1 MQNILN
7 IDKLKFDDK
16 GLIPAIII
24 DYYTKEVLTLAYM
37 NKESLDIS
45 LKEGKTCFYSRSRKE
60 LWRKGETSK
69 NYQHIQS
76 IKSDCDND
84 ALVIEVIK
92 DGPACHTGA
101 ESCFMNEIY
110 EKENYKDFSIYKL
123 YELIRG
129 RKINMT
135 EGSYTTYL
143 FNSGIDKILKKIG
156 EESSEVIIGAKN
168 GSKEEI
174 IYELSDLFYHSLVLM
189 VEKNI
194 TLNAFNYI
202 YGSGGLTSKLYKS
215 IREENS
221 LCYAINSMYLKY
233 DGLLMVQISLD
244 QCNVKKAIS
253 LVKKELKKMQNGEFS
268 DMELNDAINNM
279 IISLDMS
286 LDNNVAILNNYV
298 FNIYDNLPL
307 IEKRKEYFKEI
318 NKNDI
323 INVSKK
329 IKLNTIFTLEG
340 KDS

>member
-37 NKESLDIS
+37 NKESLEIS

-60 LWRKGETSK
+60 LWRKGKTSK

-101 ESCFMNEIY
+101 ESCFMNEVY
-110 EKENYKDFSIYKL
+110 QKENYKDFSIYKL

-135 EGSYTTYL
+135 EDSYTTYL

-168 GSKEEI
+168 DSKEEI
-174 IYELSDLFYHSLVLM
+174 IYELADLFYHSLVLM

-194 TLNAFNYI
+194 TLNDI
-202 YGSGGLTSKLYKS
+202 KDELSKRS
-215 IREENS
+215 I
-221 LCYAINSMYLKY
+221 IDKK
-233 DGLLMVQISLD
+233 
-244 QCNVKKAIS
+244 VKQES
-253 LVKKELKKMQNGEFS
+253 
-268 DMELNDAINNM
+268 INN
-279 IISLDMS
+279 
-286 LDNNVAILNNYV
+286 
-298 FNIYDNLPL
+298 
-307 IEKRKEYFKEI
+307 K
-318 NKNDI
+318 
-323 INVSKK
+323 
-329 IKLNTIFTLEG
+329 
-340 KDS
+340 

>member
-1 MQNILN
+1 MKNIEN

-16 GLIPAIII
+16 GLIPAIVI

-37 NKESLDIS
+37 NRESLEIS
-45 LKEGKTCFYSRSRKE
+45 LKEEKTCFYSRSRKE
-60 LWRKGETSK
+60 IWRKGETSK

-84 ALVIEVIK
+84 ALVVEVIK

-123 YELIRG
+123 YELIKG

-168 GSKEEI
+168 DSKEEI
-174 IYELSDLFYHSLVLM
+174 IYELADLFYHSLVLM

-194 TLNAFNYI
+194 TLNDIKEELA
-202 YGSGGLTSKLYKS
+202 KRS
-215 IREENS
+215 IVDKKVKQE
-221 LCYAINSMYLKY
+221 SM
-233 DGLLMVQISLD
+233 
-244 QCNVKKAIS
+244 KK
-253 LVKKELKKMQNGEFS
+253 
-268 DMELNDAINNM
+268 
-279 IISLDMS
+279 
-286 LDNNVAILNNYV
+286 
-298 FNIYDNLPL
+298 
-307 IEKRKEYFKEI
+307 
-318 NKNDI
+318 
-323 INVSKK
+323 
-329 IKLNTIFTLEG
+329 
-340 KDS
+340 

>member
-110 EKENYKDFSIYKL
+110 QKENYKDFSIYKL

-174 IYELSDLFYHSLVLM
+174 IYELSDLLYHSLVLM

-194 TLNAFNYI
+194 TLNDI
-202 YGSGGLTSKLYKS
+202 KDELSKRS
-215 IREENS
+215 IIDKKVKQE
-221 LCYAINSMYLKY
+221 SM
-233 DGLLMVQISLD
+233 
-244 QCNVKKAIS
+244 
-253 LVKKELKKMQNGEFS
+253 
-268 DMELNDAINNM
+268 NN
-279 IISLDMS
+279 
-286 LDNNVAILNNYV
+286 
-298 FNIYDNLPL
+298 
-307 IEKRKEYFKEI
+307 K
-318 NKNDI
+318 
-323 INVSKK
+323 
-329 IKLNTIFTLEG
+329 
-340 KDS
+340 

>member
-7 IDKLKFDDK
+7 IDKLKFDDN

-37 NKESLDIS
+37 NKESLEIS

-92 DGPACHTGA
+92 EGPACHTGA
-101 ESCFMNEIY
+101 ESCFINEVY
-110 EKENYKDFSIYKL
+110 QKENYKDFSIYKL

-174 IYELSDLFYHSLVLM
+174 IYELSDLLYHSLVLM

-194 TLNAFNYI
+194 TLNDI
-202 YGSGGLTSKLYKS
+202 KDELSKRS
-215 IREENS
+215 IIDKKVKQE
-221 LCYAINSMYLKY
+221 SM
-233 DGLLMVQISLD
+233 
-244 QCNVKKAIS
+244 
-253 LVKKELKKMQNGEFS
+253 
-268 DMELNDAINNM
+268 NN
-279 IISLDMS
+279 
-286 LDNNVAILNNYV
+286 
-298 FNIYDNLPL
+298 
-307 IEKRKEYFKEI
+307 K
-318 NKNDI
+318 
-323 INVSKK
+323 
-329 IKLNTIFTLEG
+329 
-340 KDS
+340 

>member
-7 IDKLKFDDK
+7 IDKLKFDDN

-101 ESCFMNEIY
+101 ESCFMNEVY
-110 EKENYKDFSIYKL
+110 QKENYKDFSIYKL

-174 IYELSDLFYHSLVLM
+174 IYELSDLLYHSLVLM

-194 TLNAFNYI
+194 TLNDI
-202 YGSGGLTSKLYKS
+202 KDELSKRS
-215 IREENS
+215 I
-221 LCYAINSMYLKY
+221 IDKK
-233 DGLLMVQISLD
+233 
-244 QCNVKKAIS
+244 VKQES
-253 LVKKELKKMQNGEFS
+253 
-268 DMELNDAINNM
+268 INN
-279 IISLDMS
+279 
-286 LDNNVAILNNYV
+286 
-298 FNIYDNLPL
+298 
-307 IEKRKEYFKEI
+307 K
-318 NKNDI
+318 
-323 INVSKK
+323 
-329 IKLNTIFTLEG
+329 
-340 KDS
+340 

>member
-37 NKESLDIS
+37 NKESLEIS

-101 ESCFMNEIY
+101 ESCFINEVY
-110 EKENYKDFSIYKL
+110 QKENYKDFSIYKL
-123 YELIRG
+123 YELIKG

-135 EGSYTTYL
+135 KGSYTTYL

-174 IYELSDLFYHSLVLM
+174 IYELSDLLYHSLVLM

-194 TLNAFNYI
+194 TLNDI
-202 YGSGGLTSKLYKS
+202 KDELSKRS
-215 IREENS
+215 I
-221 LCYAINSMYLKY
+221 IDKK
-233 DGLLMVQISLD
+233 
-244 QCNVKKAIS
+244 VKQES
-253 LVKKELKKMQNGEFS
+253 
-268 DMELNDAINNM
+268 INN
-279 IISLDMS
+279 
-286 LDNNVAILNNYV
+286 
-298 FNIYDNLPL
+298 
-307 IEKRKEYFKEI
+307 K
-318 NKNDI
+318 
-323 INVSKK
+323 
-329 IKLNTIFTLEG
+329 
-340 KDS
+340 

>member
-7 IDKLKFDDK
+7 IDKLKFDDN

-37 NKESLDIS
+37 NKDSLEIS

-69 NYQHIQS
+69 NYQHIQN

-110 EKENYKDFSIYKL
+110 QKENYKDFSVYKL
-123 YELIRG
+123 YELIKG

-174 IYELSDLFYHSLVLM
+174 IYELSDLLYHSLVLM

-194 TLNAFNYI
+194 TLNDI
-202 YGSGGLTSKLYKS
+202 KDELSKRS
-215 IREENS
+215 IIDKKVKQEN
-221 LCYAINSMYLKY
+221 
-233 DGLLMVQISLD
+233 
-244 QCNVKKAIS
+244 
-253 LVKKELKKMQNGEFS
+253 
-268 DMELNDAINNM
+268 INN
-279 IISLDMS
+279 
-286 LDNNVAILNNYV
+286 
-298 FNIYDNLPL
+298 
-307 IEKRKEYFKEI
+307 K
-318 NKNDI
+318 
-323 INVSKK
+323 
-329 IKLNTIFTLEG
+329 
-340 KDS
+340 

>member
-174 IYELSDLFYHSLVLM
+174 IYELSDLLYHSLVLM

-194 TLNAFNYI
+194 TLNDI
-202 YGSGGLTSKLYKS
+202 KDELSKRS
-215 IREENS
+215 IIDKKVKQE
-221 LCYAINSMYLKY
+221 SM
-233 DGLLMVQISLD
+233 
-244 QCNVKKAIS
+244 
-253 LVKKELKKMQNGEFS
+253 
-268 DMELNDAINNM
+268 NN
-279 IISLDMS
+279 
-286 LDNNVAILNNYV
+286 
-298 FNIYDNLPL
+298 
-307 IEKRKEYFKEI
+307 K
-318 NKNDI
+318 
-323 INVSKK
+323 
-329 IKLNTIFTLEG
+329 
-340 KDS
+340 

>member
-110 EKENYKDFSIYKL
+110 QKENYKDFSIYKL

-174 IYELSDLFYHSLVLM
+174 IYELSDLLYHSLVLM

-194 TLNAFNYI
+194 TLNDI
-202 YGSGGLTSKLYKS
+202 KDELSKRS
-215 IREENS
+215 I
-221 LCYAINSMYLKY
+221 IDKK
-233 DGLLMVQISLD
+233 
-244 QCNVKKAIS
+244 VKQES
-253 LVKKELKKMQNGEFS
+253 
-268 DMELNDAINNM
+268 INN
-279 IISLDMS
+279 
-286 LDNNVAILNNYV
+286 
-298 FNIYDNLPL
+298 
-307 IEKRKEYFKEI
+307 K
-318 NKNDI
+318 
-323 INVSKK
+323 
-329 IKLNTIFTLEG
+329 
-340 KDS
+340 

>member
-37 NKESLDIS
+37 NKESLEIS

-69 NYQHIQS
+69 NYQHIQN

-101 ESCFMNEIY
+101 ESCFMNEVY
-110 EKENYKDFSIYKL
+110 QKENYKDFSIYKL

-174 IYELSDLFYHSLVLM
+174 IYELSDLLYHSLVLM

-194 TLNAFNYI
+194 TLNDI
-202 YGSGGLTSKLYKS
+202 KDELSKRS
-215 IREENS
+215 IIDKKVKQE
-221 LCYAINSMYLKY
+221 SM
-233 DGLLMVQISLD
+233 
-244 QCNVKKAIS
+244 
-253 LVKKELKKMQNGEFS
+253 
-268 DMELNDAINNM
+268 NN
-279 IISLDMS
+279 
-286 LDNNVAILNNYV
+286 
-298 FNIYDNLPL
+298 
-307 IEKRKEYFKEI
+307 K
-318 NKNDI
+318 
-323 INVSKK
+323 
-329 IKLNTIFTLEG
+329 
-340 KDS
+340 

>member
-16 GLIPAIII
+16 GLIPVIII

-37 NKESLDIS
+37 NKESLEIS

-60 LWRKGETSK
+60 LWRKGKTSK

-92 DGPACHTGA
+92 EGPACHTGA
-101 ESCFMNEIY
+101 ESCFMNKVY
-110 EKENYKDFSIYKL
+110 QKENYKDFSIYKL

-156 EESSEVIIGAKN
+156 EEASEVIIGAKN

-174 IYELSDLFYHSLVLM
+174 IYELSDLLYHSLVLM

-194 TLNAFNYI
+194 TLNDI
-202 YGSGGLTSKLYKS
+202 KDELSKRS
-215 IREENS
+215 IIDKKVKQE
-221 LCYAINSMYLKY
+221 SM
-233 DGLLMVQISLD
+233 
-244 QCNVKKAIS
+244 NKK
-253 LVKKELKKMQNGEFS
+253 
-268 DMELNDAINNM
+268 
-279 IISLDMS
+279 
-286 LDNNVAILNNYV
+286 
-298 FNIYDNLPL
+298 
-307 IEKRKEYFKEI
+307 
-318 NKNDI
+318 
-323 INVSKK
+323 
-329 IKLNTIFTLEG
+329 
-340 KDS
+340 

>member
-37 NKESLDIS
+37 NKESLEIS

-84 ALVIEVIK
+84 ALIIEVIK

-101 ESCFMNEIY
+101 ESCFMNKVY
-110 EKENYKDFSIYKL
+110 QKENYKDFSIYKL

-174 IYELSDLFYHSLVLM
+174 IYELSDLLYHSLVLM

-194 TLNAFNYI
+194 TLNDI
-202 YGSGGLTSKLYKS
+202 KDELSKRS
-215 IREENS
+215 I
-221 LCYAINSMYLKY
+221 IDKK
-233 DGLLMVQISLD
+233 
-244 QCNVKKAIS
+244 VKQES
-253 LVKKELKKMQNGEFS
+253 
-268 DMELNDAINNM
+268 INN
-279 IISLDMS
+279 
-286 LDNNVAILNNYV
+286 
-298 FNIYDNLPL
+298 
-307 IEKRKEYFKEI
+307 K
-318 NKNDI
+318 
-323 INVSKK
+323 
-329 IKLNTIFTLEG
+329 
-340 KDS
+340 

>member
-37 NKESLDIS
+37 NKESLEIS

-101 ESCFMNEIY
+101 ESCFMNEVY
-110 EKENYKDFSIYKL
+110 QKENYKDFSIYKL

-156 EESSEVIIGAKN
+156 EEASEVIIGAKN

-174 IYELSDLFYHSLVLM
+174 IYELSDLLYHSLVLM

-194 TLNAFNYI
+194 TLNDI
-202 YGSGGLTSKLYKS
+202 KDELSKRS
-215 IREENS
+215 I
-221 LCYAINSMYLKY
+221 IDKK
-233 DGLLMVQISLD
+233 
-244 QCNVKKAIS
+244 VKQES
-253 LVKKELKKMQNGEFS
+253 
-268 DMELNDAINNM
+268 INN
-279 IISLDMS
+279 
-286 LDNNVAILNNYV
+286 
-298 FNIYDNLPL
+298 
-307 IEKRKEYFKEI
+307 K
-318 NKNDI
+318 
-323 INVSKK
+323 
-329 IKLNTIFTLEG
+329 
-340 KDS
+340 

>member
-37 NKESLDIS
+37 NKESLEIS

-101 ESCFMNEIY
+101 ESCFMNEVY
-110 EKENYKDFSIYKL
+110 QKENYKDFSIYKL
-123 YELIRG
+123 YELIKG

-135 EGSYTTYL
+135 KGSYTTYL

-174 IYELSDLFYHSLVLM
+174 IYELSDLLYHSLVLM

-194 TLNAFNYI
+194 TLNDI
-202 YGSGGLTSKLYKS
+202 KDELSKRS
-215 IREENS
+215 I
-221 LCYAINSMYLKY
+221 IDKK
-233 DGLLMVQISLD
+233 
-244 QCNVKKAIS
+244 VKQES
-253 LVKKELKKMQNGEFS
+253 
-268 DMELNDAINNM
+268 INN
-279 IISLDMS
+279 
-286 LDNNVAILNNYV
+286 
-298 FNIYDNLPL
+298 
-307 IEKRKEYFKEI
+307 K
-318 NKNDI
+318 
-323 INVSKK
+323 
-329 IKLNTIFTLEG
+329 
-340 KDS
+340 

>member
-7 IDKLKFDDK
+7 IDKLKFDEK

-84 ALVIEVIK
+84 ALIIEVIK
-92 DGPACHTGA
+92 EGPACHTGA

-110 EKENYKDFSIYKL
+110 QKENYKDFSIYKL

-174 IYELSDLFYHSLVLM
+174 IYELSDLLYHSLVLM

-194 TLNAFNYI
+194 TLNDI
-202 YGSGGLTSKLYKS
+202 KDELSKRS
-215 IREENS
+215 IIDKKVKQE
-221 LCYAINSMYLKY
+221 SM
-233 DGLLMVQISLD
+233 
-244 QCNVKKAIS
+244 
-253 LVKKELKKMQNGEFS
+253 
-268 DMELNDAINNM
+268 NN
-279 IISLDMS
+279 
-286 LDNNVAILNNYV
+286 
-298 FNIYDNLPL
+298 
-307 IEKRKEYFKEI
+307 K
-318 NKNDI
+318 
-323 INVSKK
+323 
-329 IKLNTIFTLEG
+329 
-340 KDS
+340 

>member
-7 IDKLKFDDK
+7 IDKLKFDDN
-16 GLIPAIII
+16 GLIPSIII

-37 NKESLDIS
+37 NKESLEIS

-84 ALVIEVIK
+84 ALIIEVIK
-92 DGPACHTGA
+92 EGPACHTGA
-101 ESCFMNEIY
+101 ESCFMNEVY
-110 EKENYKDFSIYKL
+110 QKENYKDFSIYKL
-123 YELIRG
+123 YELIKG

-174 IYELSDLFYHSLVLM
+174 IYELSDLLYHSLVLM

-194 TLNAFNYI
+194 TLNDI
-202 YGSGGLTSKLYKS
+202 KDELSKRS
-215 IREENS
+215 I
-221 LCYAINSMYLKY
+221 IDKK
-233 DGLLMVQISLD
+233 
-244 QCNVKKAIS
+244 VKQES
-253 LVKKELKKMQNGEFS
+253 
-268 DMELNDAINNM
+268 INN
-279 IISLDMS
+279 
-286 LDNNVAILNNYV
+286 
-298 FNIYDNLPL
+298 
-307 IEKRKEYFKEI
+307 K
-318 NKNDI
+318 
-323 INVSKK
+323 
-329 IKLNTIFTLEG
+329 
-340 KDS
+340 

>member
-7 IDKLKFDDK
+7 IDKLKFDDN

-37 NKESLDIS
+37 NKESLEIS

-60 LWRKGETSK
+60 LWRKGKTSK
-69 NYQHIQS
+69 NYQHIQI

-92 DGPACHTGA
+92 EGPACHTGA
-101 ESCFMNEIY
+101 ESCFMNEVY
-110 EKENYKDFSIYKL
+110 QKENYKDFSTYKL
-123 YELIRG
+123 YELIRE

-174 IYELSDLFYHSLVLM
+174 IYELSDLLYHSLVLM

-194 TLNAFNYI
+194 TLNDI
-202 YGSGGLTSKLYKS
+202 KDELSKRS
-215 IREENS
+215 I
-221 LCYAINSMYLKY
+221 IDKK
-233 DGLLMVQISLD
+233 
-244 QCNVKKAIS
+244 VKQES
-253 LVKKELKKMQNGEFS
+253 
-268 DMELNDAINNM
+268 INN
-279 IISLDMS
+279 
-286 LDNNVAILNNYV
+286 
-298 FNIYDNLPL
+298 
-307 IEKRKEYFKEI
+307 K
-318 NKNDI
+318 
-323 INVSKK
+323 
-329 IKLNTIFTLEG
+329 
-340 KDS
+340 

>member
-7 IDKLKFDDK
+7 IDKLKFDDN

-37 NKESLDIS
+37 NKESLEIS

-84 ALVIEVIK
+84 ALIIEVIK

-110 EKENYKDFSIYKL
+110 QKENYKDFSIYKL

-174 IYELSDLFYHSLVLM
+174 IYELSDLLYHSLVLM

-194 TLNAFNYI
+194 TLNDI
-202 YGSGGLTSKLYKS
+202 KDELSKRS
-215 IREENS
+215 IIDKKVKQE
-221 LCYAINSMYLKY
+221 SM
-233 DGLLMVQISLD
+233 
-244 QCNVKKAIS
+244 
-253 LVKKELKKMQNGEFS
+253 
-268 DMELNDAINNM
+268 NN
-279 IISLDMS
+279 
-286 LDNNVAILNNYV
+286 
-298 FNIYDNLPL
+298 
-307 IEKRKEYFKEI
+307 K
-318 NKNDI
+318 
-323 INVSKK
+323 
-329 IKLNTIFTLEG
+329 
-340 KDS
+340 

>member
-7 IDKLKFDDK
+7 IDKLKFDDN

-37 NKESLDIS
+37 NKESLEIS
-45 LKEGKTCFYSRSRKE
+45 LEEGKTCFYSRSRKE

-110 EKENYKDFSIYKL
+110 QKENYKDFSIYKL

-174 IYELSDLFYHSLVLM
+174 IYELSDLLYHSLVLM

-194 TLNAFNYI
+194 TLNDI
-202 YGSGGLTSKLYKS
+202 KDELSKRS
-215 IREENS
+215 IIDKKVKQE
-221 LCYAINSMYLKY
+221 SM
-233 DGLLMVQISLD
+233 
-244 QCNVKKAIS
+244 
-253 LVKKELKKMQNGEFS
+253 
-268 DMELNDAINNM
+268 NN
-279 IISLDMS
+279 
-286 LDNNVAILNNYV
+286 
-298 FNIYDNLPL
+298 
-307 IEKRKEYFKEI
+307 K
-318 NKNDI
+318 
-323 INVSKK
+323 
-329 IKLNTIFTLEG
+329 
-340 KDS
+340 

>member
-7 IDKLKFDDK
+7 IDKLKFDDN

-37 NKESLDIS
+37 NKESLEIS

-69 NYQHIQS
+69 NYQHIQN

-110 EKENYKDFSIYKL
+110 QKENYKDFSVYKL

-174 IYELSDLFYHSLVLM
+174 IYELSDLLYHSLVLM

-194 TLNAFNYI
+194 TLNDI
-202 YGSGGLTSKLYKS
+202 KDELSKRS
-215 IREENS
+215 I
-221 LCYAINSMYLKY
+221 IDKK
-233 DGLLMVQISLD
+233 
-244 QCNVKKAIS
+244 VKQES
-253 LVKKELKKMQNGEFS
+253 
-268 DMELNDAINNM
+268 INN
-279 IISLDMS
+279 
-286 LDNNVAILNNYV
+286 
-298 FNIYDNLPL
+298 
-307 IEKRKEYFKEI
+307 K
-318 NKNDI
+318 
-323 INVSKK
+323 
-329 IKLNTIFTLEG
+329 
-340 KDS
+340 

>member
-1 MQNILN
+1 MQNIIN
-7 IDKLKFDDK
+7 IDKLKFDDN

-37 NKESLDIS
+37 NKESLEIS

-60 LWRKGETSK
+60 LWRKGDTSK

-101 ESCFMNEIY
+101 ESCFINEVY
-110 EKENYKDFSIYKL
+110 QKENYKDFSIYKL

-174 IYELSDLFYHSLVLM
+174 IYELSDLLYHSLVLM

-194 TLNAFNYI
+194 TLNDI
-202 YGSGGLTSKLYKS
+202 KDELSKRS
-215 IREENS
+215 IIDKKVKQE
-221 LCYAINSMYLKY
+221 SM
-233 DGLLMVQISLD
+233 
-244 QCNVKKAIS
+244 
-253 LVKKELKKMQNGEFS
+253 
-268 DMELNDAINNM
+268 NN
-279 IISLDMS
+279 
-286 LDNNVAILNNYV
+286 
-298 FNIYDNLPL
+298 
-307 IEKRKEYFKEI
+307 K
-318 NKNDI
+318 
-323 INVSKK
+323 
-329 IKLNTIFTLEG
+329 
-340 KDS
+340 

>member
-7 IDKLKFDDK
+7 IDKLKFDDN

-37 NKESLDIS
+37 NKESLEIS

-60 LWRKGETSK
+60 LWRKGDTSK

-110 EKENYKDFSIYKL
+110 EKENYKDFSVYKL

-194 TLNAFNYI
+194 TLNDI
-202 YGSGGLTSKLYKS
+202 KDELSKRS
-215 IREENS
+215 IIDKKVKQE
-221 LCYAINSMYLKY
+221 SM
-233 DGLLMVQISLD
+233 
-244 QCNVKKAIS
+244 
-253 LVKKELKKMQNGEFS
+253 
-268 DMELNDAINNM
+268 NN
-279 IISLDMS
+279 
-286 LDNNVAILNNYV
+286 
-298 FNIYDNLPL
+298 
-307 IEKRKEYFKEI
+307 K
-318 NKNDI
+318 
-323 INVSKK
+323 
-329 IKLNTIFTLEG
+329 
-340 KDS
+340 

>member
-7 IDKLKFDDK
+7 IDKLKFDDN

-37 NKESLDIS
+37 NKESLEIS

-101 ESCFMNEIY
+101 ESCFMNEVY
-110 EKENYKDFSIYKL
+110 QKENYKDFSIYKL
-123 YELIRG
+123 YELIRE

-174 IYELSDLFYHSLVLM
+174 IYELSDLLYHSLVLM

-194 TLNAFNYI
+194 TLNDI
-202 YGSGGLTSKLYKS
+202 KDELSKRS
-215 IREENS
+215 IIDKKVKQE
-221 LCYAINSMYLKY
+221 SM
-233 DGLLMVQISLD
+233 
-244 QCNVKKAIS
+244 
-253 LVKKELKKMQNGEFS
+253 
-268 DMELNDAINNM
+268 NN
-279 IISLDMS
+279 
-286 LDNNVAILNNYV
+286 
-298 FNIYDNLPL
+298 
-307 IEKRKEYFKEI
+307 K
-318 NKNDI
+318 
-323 INVSKK
+323 
-329 IKLNTIFTLEG
+329 
-340 KDS
+340 

>member
-7 IDKLKFDDK
+7 IDKLKFDDN

-37 NKESLDIS
+37 NKESLEIS
-45 LKEGKTCFYSRSRKE
+45 LKEGKTCFYSRSRRE
-60 LWRKGETSK
+60 LWRKGDTSK

-110 EKENYKDFSIYKL
+110 QKENYKDFSIYKL
-123 YELIRG
+123 YELIRE

-174 IYELSDLFYHSLVLM
+174 IYELSDLLYHSLVLM

-194 TLNAFNYI
+194 TLNDI
-202 YGSGGLTSKLYKS
+202 KDELSKRS
-215 IREENS
+215 IIDKKVKQE
-221 LCYAINSMYLKY
+221 SM
-233 DGLLMVQISLD
+233 
-244 QCNVKKAIS
+244 
-253 LVKKELKKMQNGEFS
+253 
-268 DMELNDAINNM
+268 NN
-279 IISLDMS
+279 
-286 LDNNVAILNNYV
+286 
-298 FNIYDNLPL
+298 
-307 IEKRKEYFKEI
+307 K
-318 NKNDI
+318 
-323 INVSKK
+323 
-329 IKLNTIFTLEG
+329 
-340 KDS
+340 

>member
-16 GLIPAIII
+16 GLIPVIII

-37 NKESLDIS
+37 NKESLEIS

-84 ALVIEVIK
+84 ALIIEVIK

-101 ESCFMNEIY
+101 ESCFMNEVY
-110 EKENYKDFSIYKL
+110 QKENYKDFSIYKL

-135 EGSYTTYL
+135 KGSYTTYL

-174 IYELSDLFYHSLVLM
+174 IYELSDLLYHSLVLM

-194 TLNAFNYI
+194 TLNDI
-202 YGSGGLTSKLYKS
+202 KDELSKRS
-215 IREENS
+215 IIDKKVKQE
-221 LCYAINSMYLKY
+221 SM
-233 DGLLMVQISLD
+233 
-244 QCNVKKAIS
+244 
-253 LVKKELKKMQNGEFS
+253 
-268 DMELNDAINNM
+268 NN
-279 IISLDMS
+279 
-286 LDNNVAILNNYV
+286 
-298 FNIYDNLPL
+298 
-307 IEKRKEYFKEI
+307 K
-318 NKNDI
+318 
-323 INVSKK
+323 
-329 IKLNTIFTLEG
+329 
-340 KDS
+340 

>member
-7 IDKLKFDDK
+7 IDKLKFDDN

-84 ALVIEVIK
+84 ALIIEVIK

-101 ESCFMNEIY
+101 ESCFMNEVY
-110 EKENYKDFSIYKL
+110 QKENYKDFSIYKL

-194 TLNAFNYI
+194 TLNDI
-202 YGSGGLTSKLYKS
+202 KDELSKRS
-215 IREENS
+215 IIDKKVKQE
-221 LCYAINSMYLKY
+221 SM
-233 DGLLMVQISLD
+233 
-244 QCNVKKAIS
+244 
-253 LVKKELKKMQNGEFS
+253 
-268 DMELNDAINNM
+268 NN
-279 IISLDMS
+279 
-286 LDNNVAILNNYV
+286 
-298 FNIYDNLPL
+298 
-307 IEKRKEYFKEI
+307 K
-318 NKNDI
+318 
-323 INVSKK
+323 
-329 IKLNTIFTLEG
+329 
-340 KDS
+340 

>member
-37 NKESLDIS
+37 NKESLEIS
-45 LKEGKTCFYSRSRKE
+45 LKEGKTCFYSRSRKK

-84 ALVIEVIK
+84 ALIIEVIK

-110 EKENYKDFSIYKL
+110 QKENYKDFSIYRL

-174 IYELSDLFYHSLVLM
+174 IYELSDLLYHSLVLM

-194 TLNAFNYI
+194 TLNDI
-202 YGSGGLTSKLYKS
+202 KDELSKRS
-215 IREENS
+215 I
-221 LCYAINSMYLKY
+221 IDKK
-233 DGLLMVQISLD
+233 
-244 QCNVKKAIS
+244 VKQES
-253 LVKKELKKMQNGEFS
+253 
-268 DMELNDAINNM
+268 INN
-279 IISLDMS
+279 
-286 LDNNVAILNNYV
+286 
-298 FNIYDNLPL
+298 
-307 IEKRKEYFKEI
+307 K
-318 NKNDI
+318 
-323 INVSKK
+323 
-329 IKLNTIFTLEG
+329 
-340 KDS
+340 

>member
-7 IDKLKFDDK
+7 IDKLKFNDN

-37 NKESLDIS
+37 NKESLEIS

-60 LWRKGETSK
+60 LWRKGKTSK

-101 ESCFMNEIY
+101 ESCFMNEVY
-110 EKENYKDFSIYKL
+110 QKENYKDFSIYKL

-174 IYELSDLFYHSLVLM
+174 IYELSDLLYHSLVLM

-194 TLNAFNYI
+194 TLNNI
-202 YGSGGLTSKLYKS
+202 KDELSKRS
-215 IREENS
+215 I
-221 LCYAINSMYLKY
+221 IDKK
-233 DGLLMVQISLD
+233 
-244 QCNVKKAIS
+244 VKQES
-253 LVKKELKKMQNGEFS
+253 
-268 DMELNDAINNM
+268 INN
-279 IISLDMS
+279 
-286 LDNNVAILNNYV
+286 
-298 FNIYDNLPL
+298 
-307 IEKRKEYFKEI
+307 K
-318 NKNDI
+318 
-323 INVSKK
+323 
-329 IKLNTIFTLEG
+329 
-340 KDS
+340 

>member
-7 IDKLKFDDK
+7 IDKLKFDDN

-37 NKESLDIS
+37 NKESLEIS

-60 LWRKGETSK
+60 LWRKGDTSK

-101 ESCFMNEIY
+101 ESCFMNEVY
-110 EKENYKDFSIYKL
+110 QKENYKDFSIYKL

-174 IYELSDLFYHSLVLM
+174 IYELSDLLYHSLVLM

-194 TLNAFNYI
+194 TLNDI
-202 YGSGGLTSKLYKS
+202 KDELSKRS
-215 IREENS
+215 IIDKKVKQE
-221 LCYAINSMYLKY
+221 SM
-233 DGLLMVQISLD
+233 
-244 QCNVKKAIS
+244 
-253 LVKKELKKMQNGEFS
+253 
-268 DMELNDAINNM
+268 NN
-279 IISLDMS
+279 
-286 LDNNVAILNNYV
+286 
-298 FNIYDNLPL
+298 
-307 IEKRKEYFKEI
+307 K
-318 NKNDI
+318 
-323 INVSKK
+323 
-329 IKLNTIFTLEG
+329 
-340 KDS
+340 

>member
-7 IDKLKFDDK
+7 IDKLKFDDN

-37 NKESLDIS
+37 NKESLEIS
-45 LKEGKTCFYSRSRKE
+45 INEGKTCFYSRSREE

-110 EKENYKDFSIYKL
+110 QKENYKDFSIYKL

-174 IYELSDLFYHSLVLM
+174 IYELSDLLYHSLVLM

-194 TLNAFNYI
+194 TLNDI
-202 YGSGGLTSKLYKS
+202 KDELSKRS
-215 IREENS
+215 I
-221 LCYAINSMYLKY
+221 IDKK
-233 DGLLMVQISLD
+233 
-244 QCNVKKAIS
+244 VKQES
-253 LVKKELKKMQNGEFS
+253 
-268 DMELNDAINNM
+268 INN
-279 IISLDMS
+279 
-286 LDNNVAILNNYV
+286 
-298 FNIYDNLPL
+298 
-307 IEKRKEYFKEI
+307 K
-318 NKNDI
+318 
-323 INVSKK
+323 
-329 IKLNTIFTLEG
+329 
-340 KDS
+340 